1 MARDGHSRGVSS
13 DAPRPSDDASDAAQQ
28 SADRQSER
36 VQPDDPYTEPD
47 NARTDEWFGQS
58 VDRDA
63 ELADQLANQE
73 GGDRKAA
80 EDEFRRRSEGA
91 ERQAERHDGA

>member
-1 MARDGHSRGVSS
+1 MREPTGMTDDDSNQTDPTPDQARE
-13 DAPRPSDDASDAAQQ
+13 
-28 SADRQSER
+28 SAERQARR

-63 ELADQLANQE
+63 ALADRLVQE
-73 GGDRKAA
+73 GGGDLEAA
-80 EDEFRRRSEGA
+80 EEQFEDRAQGA
-91 ERQAERHDGA
+91 ERQAERHEGS

>member
-1 MARDGHSRGVSS
+1 MREPSDMTS
-13 DAPRPSDDASDAAQQ
+13 DASNQTEQTSDAARE
-28 SADRQSER
+28 SADRQERR

-63 ELADQLANQE
+63 ALADELVQE
-73 GGDRKAA
+73 QGGDLDEA
-80 EDEFRRRSEGA
+80 EQQFENQAHGA
-91 ERQAERHDGA
+91 ERQAERHEGS

>member
-1 MARDGHSRGVSS
+1 MSS
-13 DAPRPSDDASDAAQQ
+13 DVPQQSDDASEAAQH
-28 SADRQSER
+28 SADSQSER

-63 ELADQLANQE
+63 ELADQLVSRE
-73 GGDRKAA
+73 GGDLEAA
-80 EDEFRRRSEGA
+80 EAEFRERAEGA
-91 ERQAERHDGA
+91 EQQAERHEGA

>member
-1 MARDGHSRGVSS
+1 MSS
-13 DAPRPSDDASDAAQQ
+13 DVPQQSDDASEAAQQ

-63 ELADQLANQE
+63 ELAAQLVSEE
-73 GGDRKAA
+73 GGDHQAA
-80 EDEFRRRSEGA
+80 EAEFRRRAEGA
-91 ERQAERHDGA
+91 EQQAERRDSA

>member
-1 MARDGHSRGVSS
+1 MSS
-13 DAPRPSDDASDAAQQ
+13 DAPRPSDDATDVAHQ

-63 ELADQLANQE
+63 ELADQLVSQE

-80 EDEFRRRSEGA
+80 EDEFRRRAEGA
-91 ERQAERHDGA
+91 ERQAERHEGA

>member
-1 MARDGHSRGVSS
+1 MSS
-13 DAPRPSDDASDAAQQ
+13 DAPQQSADSADAADAAQQ

-63 ELADQLANQE
+63 ELAAQLVRQK
-73 GGDRKAA
+73 GGDRQAA
-80 EDEFRRRSEGA
+80 EAEFGQRAEGA
-91 ERQAERHDGA
+91 EQQAERHEGA

>member
-1 MARDGHSRGVSS
+1 MSND
-13 DAPRPSDDASDAAQQ
+13 DPRPSDDASDAAQQ
-28 SADRQSER
+28 SAHRQSER

-58 VDRDA
+58 VERDA
-63 ELADQLANQE
+63 ELAAQLVSRE

-80 EDEFRRRSEGA
+80 EDEFRRRAEGA
-91 ERQAERHDGA
+91 EQQAERHDGA